1 MPSVN
6 LSGLRNIRELKALIN
21 AGEPIEL
28 RDRRIVIGQIIPE
41 SAWPEFEA
49 RQRQTIGP
57 AASPSER
64 TDGGGENGPSEGK

>member
-6 LSGLRNIRELKALIN
+6 LSGLRNIRELKALID

-28 RDRRIVIGQIIPE
+28 RDRKTVIGQIVPE
-41 SAWPEFEA
+41 SAWPGFEA
-49 RQRQTIGP
+49 RRRQTVDP

-64 TDGGGENGPSEGK
+64 PDGGGESGPLEEE